1 MKKENKKTKKTCA
14 PDDLITYR
22 YLDTWVF
29 ADCWG
34 LGLFFLK
41 NHIRDYFLDK
51 IIPFKC
57 RGWVGEKATVCT

>member
-34 LGLFFLK
+34 LGLFF
-41 NHIRDYFLDK
+41 
-51 IIPFKC
+51 FKKPYK
-57 RGWVGEKATVCT
+57 RLLPRQNNSL